1 MIVQTGMLCLVS
13 FILQSVKA
21 PQPNNKNAPLS
32 ITLSWVPHLS
42 PLSWVS
48 WLSLLLIPSLYHR
61 RNLGNQCIFCFI
73 TAVSYGRKMFI
84 NISTTYKLGGRSL
97 SITTFSIMTFSITIN
112 KMRHSAQWQSV
123 VMLSVIMLNG
133 TNNPFI
139 LSVIMLNI
147 IMLIAECLI
156 AADCCHEWIMKCL
169 KKLCYICRISKY
181 FPSKHL
187 KRHFK
192 TFLAL
197 PIFLK

>member
-1 MIVQTGMLCLVS
+1 M
-13 FILQSVKA
+13 
-21 PQPNNKNAPLS
+21 
-32 ITLSWVPHLS
+32 PHLS

-61 RNLGNQCIFCFI
+61 RNLENPCIFCFI
-73 TAVSYGRKMFI
+73 TAVSYGCKMF
-84 NISTTYKLGGRSL
+84 NISTTYKLGSRSL
-97 SITTFSIMTFSITIN
+97 SIMTFSIMTFSITIN

-123 VMLSVIMLNG
+123 VMLSVIMLYG

-139 LSVIMLNI
+139 LSVII
-147 IMLIAECLI
+147 IMLIAECHS
-156 AADCCHEWIMKCL
+156 AADCCHEWILKCL

-181 FPSKHL
+181 FPSKYL